1 LQEEKASIQIK
12 RILVP
17 VDGSKPSEKATEFG
31 IALAKLLNADVI
43 ALHVIQTAPYTTV
56 LAHPS
61 TVPPPIPLVD
71 DEVRKF
77 ANECVNKVAEK
88 AKGFDVKVIPI
99 ISETSSS
106 VRDEIIKIAKEKD
119 VDLIV
124 MGTRGMTGLKR
135 IILGSVAS
143 GVVTYAPC
151 PVLVVRPKETSEEEK
166 VIE

>member
-1 LQEEKASIQIK
+1 MQGKTPIQIK
-12 RILVP
+12 KILIP
-17 VDGSKPSEKATEFG
+17 VDGSKPSQKATEFG
-31 IALAKLLNADVI
+31 IALAKLLTANVI
-43 ALHVIQTAPYTTV
+43 ALHVIQTAPYTAV

-61 TVPPPIPLVD
+61 TVPPPIPPVD

-77 ANECVNKVAEK
+77 ANECVNKVVEEGK
-88 AKGFDVKVIPI
+88 TFGVSVEPV

-106 VRDEIIKIAKEKD
+106 VRDEIIKIAREKD

-151 PVLVVRPKETSEEEK
+151 PVLVVRPKESSEEEEK
-166 VIE
+166 SIG